1 MQKKVYDLRVAGAED
16 IPAIKNIFIA
26 ARRFMASQ
34 GNPQWQSGYPFD
46 DVIEEGVT
54 GGHFRVLET
63 EGIVAAVWSVYDH
76 DDEYD
81 EIDGTWLTDKFGKN
95 VKYLAAHTLA
105 VAEGFRGMGF
115 ARSAV
120 NAAVQEAERDGK
132 LSVRIDTHI
141 RNLPMQNLLSSLG
154 FSFCGAIIARG
165 EGNFLCYEKI
175 L

>member
-1 MQKKVYDLRVAGAED
+1 MQKKVYELRVAGAED

-26 ARRFMASQ
+26 ARIFMAS
-34 GNPQWQSGYPFD
+34 
-46 DVIEEGVT
+46 EGT
-54 GGHFRVLET
+54 
-63 EGIVAAVWSVYDH
+63 VAAVWSVYDH

-132 LSVRIDTHI
+132 LSVRMDTHI
-141 RNLPMQNLLSSLG
+141 KNLPMQNLLSSLG
-154 FSFCGAIIARG
+154 FSFCGTIIARG